1 MKRSKRKPSRKQSRA
16 RSVSSGKAT
25 SRRFVTR
32 GVDVSIVQEGKRVA
46 LTLDGMPVHVSIV
59 DGEYHC
65 QLANQFTGFGSI
77 DDIVETLLAKEG
89 RTWTLHGHLCDA
101 SCGPEGHGPGHT
113 HGSDHSHS
121 GHHGHGG
128 GQ

>member
-1 MKRSKRKPSRKQSRA
+1 MKSKRKPPRKPSRSRSA
-16 RSVSSGKAT
+16 APGKAT
-25 SRRFVTR
+25 SRKFVTR
-32 GVDVSIVQEGKRVA
+32 GVEVSIAQEGKRVA
-46 LTLDGMPVHVSIV
+46 LTLDGIPVKVSIV

-65 QLANQFTGFGSI
+65 QLAHQFTGFGSI

-89 RTWTLHGHLCDA
+89 RTWTLHGHLCDE
-101 SCGPEGHGPGHT
+101 SCGPEGHGPGHK

-121 GHHGHGG
+121 GHHHGHGG